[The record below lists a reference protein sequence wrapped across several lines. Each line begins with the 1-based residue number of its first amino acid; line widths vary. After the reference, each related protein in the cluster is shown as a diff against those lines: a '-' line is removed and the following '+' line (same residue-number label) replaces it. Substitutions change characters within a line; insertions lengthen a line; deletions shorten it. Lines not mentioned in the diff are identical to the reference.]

1 MPTPANGN
9 RVTTAQLYEMMIEQ
23 HEQRHQMELR
33 IIGRIDEIMK
43 CFPALQN
50 QVSTNKEEID
60 KLRTK
65 GDRWDTVNTL
75 IAIVGS
81 AISGW
86 IGTRQ

>member
-1 MPTPANGN
+1 MPTPPNGN
-9 RVTTAQLYEMMIEQ
+9 RVTTTKLYDLLMEQ

-50 QVSTNKEEID
+50 QVSASKEEID
-60 KLRTK
+60 KLRVK

-86 IGTRQ
+86 LGTRQ

>member
-50 QVSTNKEEID
+50 QVSTHKDEIE
-60 KLRTK
+60 KLRTR
-65 GDRWDTVNTL
+65 GDRWDSINTL

>member
-50 QVSTNKEEID
+50 QVSTNKQEIER
-60 KLRTK
+60 LRTK

>member
-9 RVTTAQLYEMMIEQ
+9 RVTTTKLYDLLMEQ

-43 CFPALQN
+43 CFPAIQN
-50 QVSTNKEEID
+50 QVETNKSEIE
-60 KLRTK
+60 KLRTR
-65 GDRWDTVNTL
+65 GDRWDTINTL

>member
-1 MPTPANGN
+1 
-9 RVTTAQLYEMMIEQ
+9 
-23 HEQRHQMELR
+23 
-33 IIGRIDEIMK
+33 
-43 CFPALQN
+43 
-50 QVSTNKEEID
+50 VSTSKEEID

>member
-1 MPTPANGN
+1 MPTSAND
-9 RVTTAQLYEMMIEQ
+9 RVTTTKLYDLLMEQ

-50 QVSTNKEEID
+50 QVSTNKDEID
-60 KLRTK
+60 KLRTR
-65 GDRWDTVNTL
+65 GDRWASINTL

>member
-9 RVTTAQLYEMMIEQ
+9 RVNTQQLYAAMLQE

-33 IIGRIDEIMK
+33 ILSRIDEVFK
-43 CFPALQN
+43 CFPAIQN
-50 QVSTNKEEID
+50 QVETNKSEIE
-60 KLRTK
+60 KLRTR
-65 GDRWDTVNTL
+65 GDRWDTINTL